1 MHSLRLVGLLGSI
14 DMEERVNQEYEG
26 FFQASMETHN
36 RGFELVFEHCEIDTS
51 YAWHARFYSK
61 HTEAVLVVYYPGI
74 KTVLQVSF
82 EDRESAEKALTR
94 LNQYLQA
101 EEDQQ

>member
-1 MHSLRLVGLLGSI
+1 MHSLRLVGLLGST

-36 RGFELVFEHCEIDTS
+36 RGFELVFEHCEIDTP

-74 KTVLQVSF
+74 KTVFQVSF
-82 EDRESAEKALTR
+82 EDRESAEKALGR
-94 LNQYLQA
+94 LNQYQRA
-101 EEDQQ
+101 KENEQ

>member
-1 MHSLRLVGLLGSI
+1 MHSLRLVGLLGSF

-26 FFQASMETHN
+26 FFQASIETHN
-36 RGFELVFEHCEIDTS
+36 RGFDLVFEHCEIDTP

-74 KTVLQVSF
+74 KTVVQVSF
-82 EDRESAEKALTR
+82 EDRVSAEKALFR
-94 LNQYLQA
+94 LNQHLKTKENEQ
-101 EEDQQ
+101 